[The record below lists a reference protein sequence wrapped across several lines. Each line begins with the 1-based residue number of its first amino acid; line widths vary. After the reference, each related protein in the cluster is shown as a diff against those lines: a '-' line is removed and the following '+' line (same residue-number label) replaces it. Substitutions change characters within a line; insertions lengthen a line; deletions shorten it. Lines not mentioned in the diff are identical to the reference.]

1 MRNNS
6 LRAVN
11 KRYNITEE
19 TFESI
24 SSYWLDPQYP
34 LKWDCLFVLP
44 HWLKVWWQE
53 FGADSSLYLHSVRQ
67 GDDLIGIAP
76 LLVNDETAFFI
87 GSPNV
92 CDYLDFVVTPGR
104 EQDFFDSLL
113 DNLDQQ
119 GITRLDLRTLRPD
132 STVKN
137 YLGDAA
143 LDRGCEVS
151 FHPDGVSFEL
161 DLPSTWEEYLQILKG
176 KHRHET
182 RRKLRR
188 LHEAAD
194 INYRVFDEIDEVKG
208 IMGTFLEL
216 FRESREDKT
225 VFMTTGMESFFN
237 SLALAMAE
245 IKVLRLCILELDAQP
260 AATVLCFDYN
270 GTLYLY
276 NSGYDPR
283 FSSLSVGLLCKILNI
298 KDSIQRGI
306 KRYDFLKGE
315 ETYKYRL
322 GGQEVPL
329 SRCEILLA

>member
-1 MRNNS
+1 MRDNS

-53 FGADSSLYLHSVRQ
+53 FGADSSLFLHSVRQ

-76 LLVNDETAFFI
+76 LLVNDESALFI

-132 STVKN
+132 STVKK

-143 LDRGCEVS
+143 RDRGCEVS
-151 FHPDGVSFEL
+151 FQPDGVSFEL
-161 DLPSTWEEYLQILKG
+161 DLPSTWEEYLQKLKG
-176 KHRHET
+176 KHRHEA

-194 INYRVFDEIDEVKG
+194 INYRVIDEIDEVKG

-225 VFMTTGMESFFN
+225 VFMTTRMESFFN

-306 KRYDFLKGE
+306 NRYDFLKGE

>member
-1 MRNNS
+1 
-6 LRAVN
+6 
-11 KRYNITEE
+11 
-19 TFESI
+19 
-24 SSYWLDPQYP
+24 
-34 LKWDCLFVLP
+34 
-44 HWLKVWWQE
+44 VWWQE
-53 FGADSSLYLHSVRQ
+53 FGADSSLFLHSVRQ

-76 LLVNDETAFFI
+76 LLVNDESALFI

-143 LDRGCEVS
+143 RDRGCEVS
-151 FHPDGVSFEL
+151 FQPDGVSFEL
-161 DLPSTWEEYLQILKG
+161 DLPSTWEEYLQKLKG
-176 KHRHET
+176 KHRHEA

-194 INYRVFDEIDEVKG
+194 INYRVIDEIDEVKG

-225 VFMTTGMESFFN
+225 VFMTTRMESFFN

-306 KRYDFLKGE
+306 NRYDFLKGE

>member
-1 MRNNS
+1 MWNNS
-6 LRAVN
+6 LRAVS

-34 LKWDCLFVLP
+34 LKWDCFFVLP
-44 HWLKVWWQE
+44 GWLKVWWQE

-76 LLVNDETAFFI
+76 LLVNDESAFFI
-87 GSPNV
+87 GSPDV

-132 STVKN
+132 STVNN
-137 YLGDAA
+137 YIEDAA
-143 LDRGCEVS
+143 RNRGCEVS

-194 INYRVFDEIDEVKG
+194 INYRVFEEVDEVKG

-225 VFMTTGMESFFN
+225 VFMTTRMESFFN
-237 SLALAMAE
+237 SLVLAMAE

-276 NSGYDPR
+276 NSGYDPL

-329 SRCEILLA
+329 SRCELLLT

>member
-1 MRNNS
+1 M
-6 LRAVN
+6 RAVS

-24 SSYWLDPQYP
+24 SSYWLDSQYP

-44 HWLKVWWQE
+44 HWLKVWWHE

-76 LLVNDETAFFI
+76 LLVDGESASFI
-87 GSPNV
+87 GSPDV

-119 GITRLDLRTLRPD
+119 GITRLDLRTFRPD
-132 STVKN
+132 STVNN
-137 YLGDAA
+137 YIEDAA
-143 LDRGCEVS
+143 RNRGCEVS

-194 INYRVFDEIDEVKG
+194 INYRVFEEVDEVKG

-225 VFMTTGMESFFN
+225 VFMSTRMESFFN

-245 IKVLRLCILELDAQP
+245 IEVLKLCILELDAQP

-276 NSGYDPR
+276 NSGYDPL
-283 FSSLSVGLLCKILNI
+283 FSSLGVGLLCKILSI

-329 SRCEILLA
+329 SRCELLLA

>member
-6 LRAVN
+6 LRAVS

-34 LKWDCLFVLP
+34 LKWDCFFVLP
-44 HWLKVWWQE
+44 GWLKVWWHE

-76 LLVNDETAFFI
+76 LLVNDESASFI
-87 GSPNV
+87 GSPDV

-132 STVKN
+132 STVNN
-137 YLGDAA
+137 YIEDAA
-143 LDRGCEVS
+143 RNRGCEVS

-194 INYRVFDEIDEVKG
+194 INYRVFEEVDEVKG

-225 VFMTTGMESFFN
+225 VFMSTRMESFFN

-276 NSGYDPR
+276 NSGYDPL

-329 SRCEILLA
+329 SRCEILLT

>member
-1 MRNNS
+1 
-6 LRAVN
+6 
-11 KRYNITEE
+11 
-19 TFESI
+19 
-24 SSYWLDPQYP
+24 
-34 LKWDCLFVLP
+34 
-44 HWLKVWWQE
+44 VWWQE
-53 FGADSSLYLHSVRQ
+53 FGDDSNLFLHSVRQ
-67 GDDLIGIAP
+67 GDELIGIAP
-76 LLVNDETAFFI
+76 LLVNGESALFI

-104 EQDFFDSLL
+104 EQDFFDSFL
-113 DNLDQQ
+113 DNLDKQ
-119 GITRLDLRTLRPD
+119 GIARLDLRALRPD
-132 STVKN
+132 STVRQ
-137 YLGDAA
+137 YLADAA
-143 LDRGCEVS
+143 RDRGCEVS

-188 LHEAAD
+188 LHEAAE
-194 INYRVFDEIDEVKG
+194 INFRVFTEIDEVKG
-208 IMGTFLEL
+208 IMGTFLKL

-245 IKVLRLCILELDAQP
+245 IKVLRVYVLELDAQP

-270 GTLYLY
+270 STLYLY

-283 FSSLSVGLLCKILNI
+283 FSPLSVGLLCKILNI

-329 SRCEILLA
+329 SRCEIRLA